1 MYSVGLNVAAFVIR
15 LLENKLPK
23 RTGVIMFID
32 ALLHVMKEQKLKEIT
47 LEQLKEL
54 RQGIIDDYTR
64 T

>member
-1 MYSVGLNVAAFVIR
+1 MAAFVIR